1 MNLMFNEFRTKKYK
15 EAREIKEEIQKNEVE
30 EAQSLQKSHSKQ
42 MDKLRVAKLK
52 KQKTEE
58 ESVHARLEKNINAK
72 LKQRMEEYEKLLLK
86 IQNYHNEMLNKQS
99 REFGR
104 IQTVHAK
111 LLAKYGLNIADV
123 TERHEEVDDRSYRS
137 RRSNKSKRSNR
148 SNKSNRSGRGNR
160 SSGRGHGGGTWGGNK
175 DIQRM
180 QNGQQA
186 GAFDDGSNGK
196 HPGPQDNSFE
206 MGSGELRGDL
216 VSDGGRSQVEEIL
229 LPDVEMIRAH
239 NTGEEGEEAMKE
251 AQVRVNGGTETQ
263 GGHEGENNHTSIN
276 VDVVMIPSKMNT
288 SNSLQNDSKQFLN
301 VANEVKDPEDTEVY
315 VDEESK
321 EFQSNT
327 DQDQNESQ
335 SPVRDIKGG
344 LDFE

>member
-1 MNLMFNEFRTKKYK
+1 
-15 EAREIKEEIQKNEVE
+15 
-30 EAQSLQKSHSKQ
+30 
-42 MDKLRVAKLK
+42 MDKLRLAKLK

-72 LKQRMEEYEKLLLK
+72 LKQRMVEYEKLLLK

-111 LLAKYGLNIADV
+111 LLAKYGLNIGDV

-148 SNKSNRSGRGNR
+148 SNRSNRSGRGNR
-160 SSGRGHGGGTWGGNK
+160 SSGRGGGTWGDSKGAERR
-175 DIQRM
+175 QH
-180 QNGQQA
+180 GQQA
-186 GAFDDGSNGK
+186 GAFDDGREGK
-196 HPGPQDNSFE
+196 HRDPEQQDNSFE
-206 MGSGELRGDL
+206 MASGELRGDL
-216 VSDGGRSQVEEIL
+216 VSDGGRSQVEEIM
-229 LPDVEMIRAH
+229 LPDVEMIGAENR
-239 NTGEEGEEAMKE
+239 GVEEPEEGMKE
-251 AQVRVNGGTETQ
+251 AQVRVNGEEEGQQ
-263 GGHEGENNHTSIN
+263 GQGQGPEGVKNHTSIN
-276 VDVVMIPSKMNT
+276 VDVMMIPSKMNT

-327 DQDQNESQ
+327 DRDETESHGP
-335 SPVRDIKGG
+335 SRDIKGG
-344 LDFE
+344 LYFV